1 LSYNGAFEIAG
12 VIMDIDK
19 LIRELNSEID
29 KLIHVVGYLEELRC
43 TSGTSA
49 TPSRRGRK
57 SMGTE
62 ERQEVSARMKKY
74 WANRRRA
81 SRISSK

>member
-1 LSYNGAFEIAG
+1 
-12 VIMDIDK
+12 MDFDK
-19 LIRELNSEID
+19 LIRELNAEID
-29 KLIHVVGYLEELRC
+29 KLKRVVGSLEELRG

-57 SMGTE
+57 SMNAA
-62 ERQEVSARMKKY
+62 ERLEVSARMKKY

>member
-1 LSYNGAFEIAG
+1 
-12 VIMDIDK
+12 MDIDK

-29 KLIHVVGYLEELRC
+29 KLMHVVGYLEELRG
-43 TSGTSA
+43 TSGASA
-49 TPSRRGRK
+49 APSRRGRK
-57 SMGTE
+57 SMNAE
-62 ERQEVSARMKKY
+62 ERQEASERMKKY